1 MGQMLV
7 PSVISQ
13 NAFRQLRSSSFSQLA
28 LRSGQLALDAPQ
40 RSWLRAGPFKSRIV
54 LSWSPHVGLPV
65 TADPERSI
73 GYQVKGEE
81 CLPQTIV
88 VVNYTSS
95 NSPSSWNLLFPCSS
109 HCKCQEDTDNWRRYL
124 VKQKKLASRWGWVE
138 LSTLNMTW
146 C

>member
-81 CLPQTIV
+81 CLPQTAPQTARLLEIYFPRV
-88 VVNYTSS
+88 LPTANVRRTLTTGAAILLNKK
-95 NSPSSWNLLFPCSS
+95 SWRAG
-109 HCKCQEDTDNWRRYL
+109 E
-124 VKQKKLASRWGWVE
+124 VG
-138 LSTLNMTW
+138 LS
-146 C
+146 

>member
-54 LSWSPHVGLPV
+54 LSWSPHVGLSV

-81 CLPQTIV
+81 CLPQTARLPEIYFSLV
-88 VVNYTSS
+88 LPTANVRRTLTTGAAILLNKK
-95 NSPSSWNLLFPCSS
+95 SWRAG
-109 HCKCQEDTDNWRRYL
+109 E
-124 VKQKKLASRWGWVE
+124 VG
-138 LSTLNMTW
+138 LS
-146 C
+146 